1 MLLDKLYNLGILDRE
16 HEWFANYLDGRKQIV
31 DYQGILSAANPVEV
45 GVPQGS
51 ILDPLL
57 FVLHVNDLP
66 NAICHCS
73 VLMYA
78 DDTVLFCSGRDASTI
93 VKELNNEIIVLGTW
107 LQDNRLFLNTVKT
120 ESMLIGTRAKVSKVI
135 NFNIMWN
142 GILIKRVYQFKYL
155 GVTFDE
161 HLSWNMHVGELI

>member
-1 MLLDKLYNLGILDRE
+1 MIVFTVNEHRNICIAGLDRQ
-16 HEWFANYLDGRKQIV
+16 AGY
-31 DYQGILSAANPVEV
+31 AT
-45 GVPQGS
+45 
-51 ILDPLL
+51 
-57 FVLHVNDLP
+57 
-66 NAICHCS
+66 
-73 VLMYA
+73 A

-93 VKELNNEIIVLGTW
+93 VNELNNEIW

-135 NFNIMWN
+135 NMWN